1 MREIPRNIVQERMA
15 RMLFGADIEKSPI
28 EKSPID
34 MSPIWPEKKSS
45 PDIFTGYEYYDIYI
59 PRSFYYIENGPSLWE
74 ILKAFCLT
82 NPEKLMAINL
92 SMEVIDRHTKK
103 RYCLNVCRIKRV
115 DSICRQGF
123 NVFCQDFNNVCVSDP
138 IIPYNAGIFDFFVDI
153 ECNGEISNAMFQ
165 YNLDTRTGSFSS
177 NCDPLKFMQAVS

>member
-1 MREIPRNIVQERMA
+1 MRGIPQSVVQEA
-15 RMLFGADIEKSPI
+15 QMLLGAEIEKSTMDVSLP
-28 EKSPID
+28 
-34 MSPIWPEKKSS
+34 WPKDRP
-45 PDIFTGYEYYDIYI
+45 PDIFTGYKYCDVCI
-59 PRSFYYIENGPSLWE
+59 PRSFYNIENGPSLWE
-74 ILKAFCLT
+74 ILKAFYLA

-115 DSICRQGF
+115 TSICQVFYVHTYFKVYEGF
-123 NVFCQDFNNVCVSDP
+123 DVYVSDP
-138 IIPYNAGIFDFFVDI
+138 SIPYDAGIFNFFVDI